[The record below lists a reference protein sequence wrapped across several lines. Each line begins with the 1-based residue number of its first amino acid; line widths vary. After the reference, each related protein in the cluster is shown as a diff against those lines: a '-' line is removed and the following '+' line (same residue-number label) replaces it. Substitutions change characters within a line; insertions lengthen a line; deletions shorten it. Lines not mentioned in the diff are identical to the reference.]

1 MRKIFMA
8 TLLLVTMIFAGC
20 GGGNEPA
27 KTDGGDKPKEVKKIV
42 IGLDDEYAP
51 MGFKN
56 EQNEIV
62 GFDVDLAKEAA
73 KRLGTE
79 VEFKAIDW
87 NSKEA
92 ELKSGRIDIIWNGL
106 DITPERQENMLFSKP
121 YMDNR
126 QIVFV
131 KKGNDQGIKAE
142 ADLAGKKV
150 GTQAGS
156 TAEAYITGKDGFKD
170 SFAEF
175 KTYGDYV
182 SAFMD
187 LENGRIDAL
196 VCDEIV
202 GRYAMSKQND
212 KFDAL
217 EVNVGPVSEFGIAFR
232 KDDTELRD
240 KVQKVFDEMVKDG
253 TAGKISEQWFRA
265 NLVKGQK

>member
-1 MRKIFMA
+1 MKKIFMA
-8 TLLLVTMIFAGC
+8 VLLLVTMVFAGC
-20 GGGNEPA
+20 GGGGNEPA
-27 KTDGGDKPKEVKKIV
+27 KTDDSSKEQTKIT

-56 EQNEIV
+56 EQNQIV

-106 DITPERQENMLFSKP
+106 DITPEREQNMLFSKP

-131 KKGNDQGIKAE
+131 KAGNDQGIKSE
-142 ADLAGKKV
+142 ADLAGKAV

-156 TAEAYITGKDGFKD
+156 TAETYIVGKEGLKD
-170 SFAEF
+170 SFKEF

-202 GRYAMSKQND
+202 GRYALSKQD
-212 KFDAL
+212 EKFDAL
-217 EVNVGPVSEFGIAFR
+217 DVTIGTPTEFGIAFR

-253 TAGKISEQWFRA
+253 TAAKISEQWFKA
-265 NLVKGQK
+265 DLIKK